1 MQRVLVFGLL
11 VLPLLGAVPSAQSD
25 GGTAASGPTPPTRG
39 VLQAVITTS
48 ELVVGQNRFAFGLL
62 KGNTLLEDAHVVVRL
77 YALRD
82 QQAHQQAELPVR
94 YHKLEVVEQ
103 GHRVHVHPDGT
114 RHVHGGDTDVRGIYV
129 TQVSFDR
136 PGPWGLE
143 VLTKDDTGAVEA
155 SRFTVNVLEA
165 PRTPVPGTPAP
176 RSRNLIASDVKDLR
190 QIDSSDPPDPRL
202 HQVRIADAITQG
214 RPQVIVFASPQLCVS
229 RVCGPVVDMVR
240 MLLPTYA
247 DRVVFSH
254 QEIWQRAFPRK
265 PFPTVQEWSLPSEPW
280 IFFVDG
286 KGLVRAKFE
295 GLTTVSEIEAALK
308 QVLDPSQ

>member
-1 MQRVLVFGLL
+1 VGVFEERVALEQPKSKP
-11 VLPLLGAVPSAQSD
+11 VLSDHQLGGRDHRLEHS
-25 GGTAASGPTPPTRG
+25 TR
-39 VLQAVITTS
+39 
-48 ELVVGQNRFAFGLL
+48 R
-62 KGNTLLEDAHVVVRL
+62 
-77 YALRD
+77 
-82 QQAHQQAELPVR
+82 QAHQQAELPVR

-155 SRFTVNVLEA
+155 SRFNVNVLGA

-176 RSRNLIASDVKDLR
+176 RSRNLIASDARDLR

-229 RVCGPVVDMVR
+229 RLCGPVVDMVR

-247 DRVVFSH
+247 DRVVFEPSGNLAARLPTEALPH
-254 QEIWQRAFPRK
+254 GAGVEPPFRA
-265 PFPTVQEWSLPSEPW
+265 
-280 IFFVDG
+280 VDLFRG
-286 KGLVRAKFE
+286 RERTRARQIRGADDRE
-295 GLTTVSEIEAALK
+295 
-308 QVLDPSQ
+308 